1 MIALL
6 LAAGFGTRLKP
17 LTNNRPKCL
26 MSICDKTLLQHWLD
40 ELFNR
45 DIKKVFINSHYL
57 SNQVE
62 NFVCNSI
69 YKDKIEV
76 FYEENLLGTAGT
88 LVRNIDKFLSYNED
102 ILVAHADNFFL
113 GDFSNFFKLHLQRP
127 RDCLITM
134 LAFRTKK
141 PRECGIIKL
150 NKMNVLE
157 NFYEKVMEDYGDL
170 ASGACMI
177 FSNES
182 LSIIKRD
189 FADAK
194 DISLD
199 IIPNFLKKIFVYE
212 HESAYL
218 DIGSPETLEYA
229 NKNLCN
235 ESLK

>member
-1 MIALL
+1 
-6 LAAGFGTRLKP
+6 
-17 LTNNRPKCL
+17 

-62 NFVCNSI
+62 NFISNSM
-69 YKDKIEV
+69 YKHKIEV
-76 FYEENLLGTAGT
+76 IYEENLLGTAGT
-88 LVRNIDKFLSYNED
+88 LVKNIDKFISYNED

-113 GDFSNFFKLHLQRP
+113 GNFSNFFKLHMERP
-127 RDCLITM
+127 RGCLITM

-141 PRECGIIKL
+141 PIECGIVKL

-157 NFYEKVMEDYGDL
+157 NFYEKVKEDHGDL

-177 FSNES
+177 FSNEC

-212 HESAYL
+212 HKSAYL
-218 DIGSPETLEYA
+218 DIGSPKTLDYA

-235 ESLK
+235 GSLK